1 MRKSKHFRPGPLL
14 LAALAAVA
22 AVPALGQ
29 DAPRELVIEHPD
41 AVVTPDA
48 RAALDRM
55 KVYLNGLDSF
65 TIDAQA
71 SRDELLA
78 YGYKLQNN
86 EWARMTVQRPN
97 RMRVDVDGDIKK
109 RSYYYDGST
118 LTMFAPDENV
128 YSRVPAPGTIREVV
142 DQLHMRGVEMPLI
155 DILGQAYQGTL
166 LQDVRVGLKVQDT
179 MVDGV
184 AAEHLAFRQP
194 LIDWQIWVAKN
205 GAPKKILI
213 TTRYA
218 LGDPQYEVELDWN
231 ENPRPPASTFTFQPP
246 EGAREVPVAKPPT
259 PAAVTQ

>member
-1 MRKSKHFRPGPLL
+1 MRRSHTNRHRPLL
-14 LAALAAVA
+14 LAVLAAAMALPVFAVPVA
-22 AVPALGQ
+22 AAQEAAL
-29 DAPRELVIEHPD
+29 EHPD
-41 AVVTPDA
+41 AVVSPAA
-48 RAALDRM
+48 REVLARM
-55 KVYLNGLDSF
+55 KTYLNSLDSF
-65 TIDAQA
+65 TVDAQA

-86 EWARMTVQRPN
+86 EWARMTVQRPK

-184 AAEHLAFRQP
+184 AAEHL
-194 LIDWQIWVAKN
+194 
-205 GAPKKILI
+205 
-213 TTRYA
+213 
-218 LGDPQYEVELDWN
+218 
-231 ENPRPPASTFTFQPP
+231 
-246 EGAREVPVAKPPT
+246 
-259 PAAVTQ
+259 